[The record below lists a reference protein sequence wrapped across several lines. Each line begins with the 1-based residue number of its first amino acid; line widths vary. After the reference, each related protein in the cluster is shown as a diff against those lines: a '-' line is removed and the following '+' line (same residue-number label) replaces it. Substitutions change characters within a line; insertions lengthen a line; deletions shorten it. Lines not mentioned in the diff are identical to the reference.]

1 MKCNAARFEDGEKR
15 QEKECGCYLETKKDK
30 KSDSHLKP
38 PEINNNNNKNDEKNN
53 AALPT
58 SDFSLRM
65 I

>member
-1 MKCNAARFEDGEKR
+1 MKCNAARLEDGEEGQDKQCR
-15 QEKECGCYLETKKDK
+15 CYLETKKDEK
-30 KSDSHLKP
+30 TDSPLKP
-38 PEINNNNNKNDEKNN
+38 PEINKNNDKKNN